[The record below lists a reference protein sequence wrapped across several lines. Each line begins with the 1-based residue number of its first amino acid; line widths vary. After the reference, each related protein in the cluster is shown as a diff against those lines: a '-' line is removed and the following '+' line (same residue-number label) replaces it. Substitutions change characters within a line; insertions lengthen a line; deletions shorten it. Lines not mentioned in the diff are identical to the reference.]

1 MWKIMR
7 KQVKAFTFCTFS
19 TEFFANSVH
28 KPTETSQ
35 FENRFPHQLSL
46 CDFVKALC
54 LTERKDRY
62 AEFAYRSF

>member
-19 TEFFANSVH
+19 TEFFANFVH
-28 KPTETSQ
+28 KQMRLPQ
-35 FENRFPHQLSL
+35 FEHRFPHRFSL

-54 LTERKDRY
+54 LTKRKDRY